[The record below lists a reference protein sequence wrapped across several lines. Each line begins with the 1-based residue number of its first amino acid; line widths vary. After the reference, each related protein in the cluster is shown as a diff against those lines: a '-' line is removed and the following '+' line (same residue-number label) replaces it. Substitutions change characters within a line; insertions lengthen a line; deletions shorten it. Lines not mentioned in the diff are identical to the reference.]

1 MQEKGTYRTEVLI
14 DGIPLEINEFVSQI
28 ISQVNVSLIG
38 TLRTEPSWE
47 NLTITVSRR

>member
-1 MQEKGTYRTEVLI
+1 MQEKETYRTELLI

-38 TLRTEPSWE
+38 TLRTDQSWDQF
-47 NLTITVSRR
+47 TITVSRL